1 MNYER
6 THWRDEWISAEHR
19 RWGDQLWWID
29 VDWCVIEYYGE
40 RPVLLVDYIRIKARP
55 YLDPKNV
62 GLKALGWL
70 ASCGRIPFIIALY
83 DADALPEPSFEIIP
97 INKIAKKNFGN
108 GRVMGRREYVTL
120 LYELRKIVMNN
131 YIRRKLDEL
140 EN

>member
-1 MNYER
+1 MVRNR
-6 THWRDEWISAEHR
+6 IL
-19 RWGDQLWWID
+19 QLATCP
-29 VDWCVIEYYGE
+29 VGGLHSYYT
-40 RPVLLVDYIRIKARP
+40 RP
-55 YLDPKNV
+55 YLDPENV

-83 DADALPEPSFEIIP
+83 DPDALPEPSFEIIP

-131 YIRRKLDEL
+131 YFRRKLDEL

>member
-40 RPVLLVDYIRIKARP
+40 RPVLLVDYKRINAQT
-55 YLDPKNV
+55 YLDPENL
-62 GLKALGWL
+62 GPRALGWL

-83 DADALPEPSFEIIP
+83 DPDALPEPSFEIIP

-131 YIRRKLDEL
+131 YFRRKLDEL